1 MSNIFAQEALWLAK
15 NPEFRMRPATIQEF
29 CGPGYLNE
37 RNVRPG
43 IMAAL
48 IETFG
53 EDVNPYAISDKRRAL
68 LTGAIGIG
76 KSTYAAIALSY
87 MVHWIKCLKNP
98 KEFYNLSEDS
108 VIGFMMMSTTEK
120 LAQEVI
126 FQKVKKRIQNS
137 VWFQNW
143 APLAEE
149 NRRMQKQMRFEG
161 DIWIVP
167 GSSAETSFEGYD
179 ILGGIVDEGD
189 CVDAETEILTST
201 GWKHYDTLNV
211 GDLILTLNHET
222 GLSEWQPVDD
232 VKIYDGPR
240 KMVKVEGERFS
251 SMTTYNHR
259 WPVERPRVRGGV
271 THNDRVWTTTRDMGF
286 HDKIIKSAMPADRP
300 IVAKYSDA
308 MVELVAWFYTEGC
321 DPYKNGK
328 TAYITQSPKVNSKNC
343 GRIRA
348 ALTNEFGPAVE
359 SFPRQGKAHDG
370 VPRWREKFRSRGE
383 YWGDS
388 IDFVLSVAAG
398 EAIQSL
404 CHGKVPSQEFLM
416 SLTLS
421 QLELFIKVSMLA
433 DNNGKRRFAQK
444 DRSAAEAFAFACIL
458 AGYPVTVRQASSGMW
473 CVYSPKTNTIAPVRA
488 STKSGM
494 TITEVDYDDV
504 IWCPTVKNHS
514 WMARRNGV
522 TYFTGNSHNVTD
534 TKDYAEAGYNTIES
548 RIESRFTDFKTGQ
561 HRGLMICIGQA
572 KRKGGFMLRHYEDFD
587 KDPDSVAVRMTIWES
602 FGWYNYT
609 KDKEDIKRKYE
620 TAERDSF
627 YYDIR
632 KRILLSKEA
641 AQQVMNK
648 DLIEVPTQYQRS
660 FERDPV
666 KALRDLA
673 GIPPEVDDPFISRPD
688 FILDCQELW
697 HERFPEY
704 DSPVGTES
712 RLDKIVLPS
721 WFSPA
726 SFDGSLRRVIH
737 IDTAYCVDDLTEV
750 LTQRGWLRYDQIE
763 IGDKTLGLD
772 PVTHK
777 ARWDRINKLNIFDY
791 DGELNSLETE
801 GHSSLTTDN
810 HRWYVDQRKFNN
822 ETRRYDSLEPAV
834 VMSKDLNTRHTI
846 IGAAEVE
853 NLPTE
858 RTQRDETV
866 ELVGWF
872 WTEGHINRCRRTGKQ
887 LDGIEISQSW
897 RVNEDNCKRIE
908 ACLRGLF
915 GDPVDLFTRGG
926 CKAPVKPEWR
936 MHKSG
941 GNIRFYL
948 NSWIGKRLKTLAPD
962 RRPTFEFISSLT
974 REQLELF
981 VEVSELADRTKPGCI
996 AQKDGKSLEAVQMAY
1011 VLLGRRTA
1019 IRVNGND
1026 MTVLSSYRE
1035 SRRKIKYKPEIHKR
1049 VSYKGIVWCP
1059 TTDTGSW
1066 LARRNGKT
1074 YFTGNS
1080 PEGDALGFA
1089 MAHVPEKVDQYGEER
1104 PIIVFD
1110 LLLRIKATPSVEINF
1125 GEIRKFIYMLR
1136 DDLGFEI
1143 DMVTIDGFNSFDFI
1157 QQLRRNK
1164 VKSDYLSVD
1173 KTKAPY
1179 EDVREVIN
1187 DRRCLIPK
1195 YMVHYNLADT
1205 KVVNI
1210 AYKELSEVQDTGKKI
1225 DHPKDGS
1232 KDIADAI
1239 TGCVHTLVS
1248 ISKYIREARTVEGN
1262 KSNAEKG
1269 RTVVTDANEMFSNPD
1284 TAAMK
1289 QSMDANSPV
1298 SFEDFKRAQDEFVS
1312 GGIDL
1317 SILTEGSGIPGFGS
1331 GNDRIW

>member
-1 MSNIFAQEALWLAK
+1 
-15 NPEFRMRPATIQEF
+15 MRPATIQEF

-53 EDVNPYAISDKRRAL
+53 EEVNAYSISNKRRAL

-167 GSSAETSFEGYD
+167 GSSLETSFEGYD

-189 CVDAETEILTST
+189 
-201 GWKHYDTLNV
+201 
-211 GDLILTLNHET
+211 
-222 GLSEWQPVDD
+222 
-232 VKIYDGPR
+232 
-240 KMVKVEGERFS
+240 
-251 SMTTYNHR
+251 
-259 WPVERPRVRGGV
+259 
-271 THNDRVWTTTRDMGF
+271 
-286 HDKIIKSAMPADRP
+286 
-300 IVAKYSDA
+300 
-308 MVELVAWFYTEGC
+308 
-321 DPYKNGK
+321 
-328 TAYITQSPKVNSKNC
+328 
-343 GRIRA
+343 
-348 ALTNEFGPAVE
+348 
-359 SFPRQGKAHDG
+359 
-370 VPRWREKFRSRGE
+370 
-383 YWGDS
+383 
-388 IDFVLSVAAG
+388 
-398 EAIQSL
+398 
-404 CHGKVPSQEFLM
+404 
-416 SLTLS
+416 
-421 QLELFIKVSMLA
+421 
-433 DNNGKRRFAQK
+433 
-444 DRSAAEAFAFACIL
+444 
-458 AGYPVTVRQASSGMW
+458 
-473 CVYSPKTNTIAPVRA
+473 
-488 STKSGM
+488 
-494 TITEVDYDDV
+494 
-504 IWCPTVKNHS
+504 
-514 WMARRNGV
+514 
-522 TYFTGNSHNVTD
+522 SHNVTD
-534 TKDYAEAGYNTIES
+534 TKDYAEAGYNSIES
-548 RIESRFTDFKTGQ
+548 RIESRFTDFNTGQ

-609 KDKEDIKRKYE
+609 KDKADIKRGYE

-632 KRILLSKEA
+632 KRTLLSKEA
-641 AQQVMNK
+641 AQVIMNK
-648 DLIEVPTQYQRS
+648 DLIEVPTQYRKS

-688 FILDCQELW
+688 FILDNQELW

-712 RLDKIVLPS
+712 RLDKIVLPD
-721 WFSPA
+721 WFSPN
-726 SFDGSLRRVIH
+726 SLDGPLRRVIH

-1089 MAHVPEKVDQYGEER
+1089 MAHVPEKIDQYGEER
-1104 PIIVFD
+1104 PVIVFD

-1125 GEIRKFIYMLR
+1125 GEIRKFIYSLR
-1136 DDLGFEI
+1136 DDYGFEI
-1143 DMVTIDGFNSFDFI
+1143 DIVTIDGFNSFDFI

-1164 VKSDYLSVD
+1164 IKSDYLSVD

-1179 EDVREVIN
+1179 EDLREAIN
-1187 DRRCLIPK
+1187 DLRCLMPK
-1195 YMVHYNLADT
+1195 YMVHYTLSDT
-1205 KVVNI
+1205 KIVNI
-1210 AYKELSEVQDTGKKI
+1210 AYKELSEVQDVGKKI

-1232 KDIADAI
+1232 KDVADAI

-1248 ISKYIREARTVEGN
+1248 FSKYTREARTVQRNQSEAS
-1262 KSNAEKG
+1262 KK
-1269 RTVVTDANEMFSNPD
+1269 RTVVTDANEMFGSPSS
-1284 TAAMK
+1284 AMK
-1289 QSMDANSPV
+1289 GSLEANSPV
-1298 SFEDFKRAQDEFVS
+1298 SFEEFQKAQNSLITGATNLEALMN
-1312 GGIDL
+1312 GNGL
-1317 SILTEGSGIPGFGS
+1317 PGYQS
-1331 GNDRIW
+1331 DDDRIW